1 MLKNAF
7 SLMQPFVSLIK
18 HWIMQRNFLVNMFSL
33 RPRLLTFYILAIT
46 ARTTSFKKTKILHSA
61 RSIYVFFVWI
71 SEHRILAHIAFSNW
85 FYRRDGKCLLWG
97 TNSVFK

>member
-46 ARTTSFKKTKILHSA
+46 ARTTSFKKNQNSAFCTQYICVFCVDLGTQNSGPHS
-61 RSIYVFFVWI
+61 IQ
-71 SEHRILAHIAFSNW
+71 
-85 FYRRDGKCLLWG
+85 
-97 TNSVFK
+97 